1 MPSLASAPWTLEIP
15 LSVSTILTADPLTL
29 RGSRPHRPSTP
40 ICAARWRSGKWRG
53 VKRAFLRIACQ
64 GRGGWRSLR
73 IPIRSLVRGCCCE
86 RRSIDEALRG
96 DAEIRRRTSDDP
108 KTGLVGVESEADIK
122 IVSRIVSIRHLTE
135 GGRMFEKVV
144 DGPVNIGHF
153 NRVLWISLADSDP
166 RLQCVFIRNS
176 RAQWAK
182 THPNRLCTGQTKPI
196 SDRKASA

>member
-1 MPSLASAPWTLEIP
+1 M
-15 LSVSTILTADPLTL
+15 
-29 RGSRPHRPSTP
+29 
-40 ICAARWRSGKWRG
+40 
-53 VKRAFLRIACQ
+53 
-64 GRGGWRSLR
+64 
-73 IPIRSLVRGCCCE
+73 VRGCCCE

-135 GGRMFEKVV
+135 GVRMFEKVV
-144 DGPVNIGHF
+144 DRPVNIGHF

-166 RLQCVFIRNS
+166 RLQCVFQRNS

-196 SDRKASA
+196 SDRKTSAQVKNGRTRPCFKCRHLRTTTDIL